1 MRYAIC
7 YMCSRIDRGEE
18 RSDGLDCSGGPGEW
32 DCIATGGLITAWGY
46 VVLLLRLYFYHARTH
61 K

>member
-1 MRYAIC
+1 MMRYAIC
-7 YMCSRIDRGEE
+7 YIMCSRIDRGEE
-18 RSDGLDCSGGPGEW
+18 RSDGLDCSGSPGEW
-32 DCIATGGLITAWGY
+32 DCMGLITAWGY